1 MAKPKKATKQ
11 YTQDKHTM
19 DSFVNFMSKLGLG
32 SDNQSAYST
41 YSLYPQISRNHVL
54 LEAAYRSS
62 WIVGQVVDTVAE
74 DMTRE
79 GITINSD
86 IDPDEVKKIQSSLVK
101 LNVWHQLSSIIKW
114 ARLYGGA
121 IGVILTEGADYEKP
135 INYQAIRKGSFKGI
149 LTLDRWQIDPSFG
162 ELVTEIS
169 PDMGMPKYYRVVSG
183 NQIMSG
189 QKVHYSRI
197 IRFDGIELPYYQK
210 MAENLWG
217 LSVVERMWDRLLAF
231 DSATTGA
238 AQMLYK
244 AYLRVIGIEGL
255 REALALGGAEESAV
269 IKQFQ
274 YIALL
279 QSMEGIT
286 LLDQKDKF
294 ETHQYTF
301 SGVSDVLIQ
310 FGQQISGATGI
321 PLVRLFGQSPAG
333 LSATGESDLR
343 NYYDHI
349 NKLQNF
355 QMLAPLTRI
364 LQIMFMSVLGKEMP
378 EDFEFEFNSL
388 WQMDD
393 KEKADMATA
402 VSNTVIG
409 AYGSG
414 IITKKIA
421 LKEFKQQ
428 SRITGIFTNITDED
442 IKNAVE
448 EPLPDQSIMIGT
460 EPEGGDNNLS
470 FENME
475 QELASIGI
483 EHDDIANLESQLEE
497 IGTDK
502 NIVSKMG
509 VKDKLIRFKDS
520 LLSKIMKPLGLY
532 FIIKEA
538 TKEKE
543 TLEQQIERILGPQ
556 ELRRPQIPAVLG
568 SALDRKKVV
577 DTILTEI
584 RSIKDEFEESKHP
597 RVKSGKN
604 AGEFAKKGETGTSA
618 PVATKSTQGFKSLGN
633 KVPEHISKLKIPP
646 AWTNVAYNPDP
657 KGSLMVVGYDTKGRR
672 QSIYSE
678 KHTSEKAKAKF
689 ARINELNKKM
699 DRIFKEVDAKMKR
712 SETYN
717 EALLTKL
724 IMATGI
730 RPGSNVETQG
740 KVKAYGATTLEG
752 RHVVIDN
759 GTVALSFIGKKGVP
773 NHIPIE
779 DKAMAATLL
788 KLKKKAGDT
797 GRLFNTDYNKL
808 LSFTHTLDGGRFKT
822 KDFRTW
828 VGTTTAMKVV
838 NEMEAPINENEYKKK
853 IKEVAKQVSAKLGNT
868 PTVALQSYIS
878 PVVFADWKARI

>member
-1 MAKPKKATKQ
+1 MAKLNRPSLMTKDHQ
-11 YTQDKHTM
+11 TM
-19 DSFVNFMSKLGLG
+19 DSFVNFMTKLGLG
-32 SDNQSAYST
+32 ANNQSAYSS
-41 YSLYPQISRNHVL
+41 YSLYPMISRNHVL

-86 IDPDEVKKIQSSLVK
+86 ISPDEVKKILSSMTRLAI
-101 LNVWHQLSSIIKW
+101 WHQLCLIIKW

-135 INYQAIRKGSFKGI
+135 LNYDAIGRNSFKGV
-149 LTLDRWQIDPSFG
+149 LVLDRWQIDPSFG
-162 ELVTEIS
+162 EFVTEIGI
-169 PDMGMPKYYRVVSG
+169 DLGMPKYYRVTAG

-189 QKVHYSRI
+189 QKIHYSRI
-197 IRFDGIELPYYQK
+197 IRFDGVELPYYQRIS
-210 MAENLWG
+210 ENLWG
-217 LSVVERMWDRLLAF
+217 LSVVERMWDRLIAF

-244 AYLRVIGIEGL
+244 AYLRVIGVDGL
-255 REALALGGAEESAV
+255 RDALALGGAEESAV

-333 LSATGESDLR
+333 LSSTGESDLR

-355 QMLAPLTRI
+355 QMLAPITKI
-364 LQIMFMSVLGKEMP
+364 LKVMFMSILGKPMP
-378 EDFEFEFNSL
+378 DDFEFEFNSL

-393 KEKADMATA
+393 KEKADMATS
-402 VSNTVIG
+402 VSTTVTN

-414 IITKKIA
+414 IITKKMA

-428 SRITGIFTNITDED
+428 SRVTGIFTNITDED

-448 EPLPDQSIMIGT
+448 EPLPDQ
-460 EPEGGDNNLS
+460 N
-470 FENME
+470 
-475 QELASIGI
+475 
-483 EHDDIANLESQLEE
+483 
-497 IGTDK
+497 IGTDLSLEEMQK
-502 NIVSKMG
+502 ELESLGAGTGSDLSNLENELNAIGSDKEAVPKMG
-509 VKDKLIRFKDS
+509 IKDKLIKFKDS
-520 LLSKIMKPLGLY
+520 ILSKIIKPLGLY
-532 FIIKEA
+532 FIIKKATETEETISEEIENLIGNQHKPHQLGSVMDKKQVCKEA
-538 TKEKE
+538 LSQIRGIRDSFKE
-543 TLEQQIERILGPQ
+543 TE
-556 ELRRPQIPAVLG
+556 
-568 SALDRKKVV
+568 
-577 DTILTEI
+577 
-584 RSIKDEFEESKHP
+584 HP
-597 RVKSGKN
+597 RIKN
-604 AGEFAKKGETGTSA
+604 GPHAGEFAKKGETAVTTTK
-618 PVATKSTQGFKSLGN
+618 ATKSFSPLNKG

-646 AWTNVAYNPDP
+646 AWTNVIYNPDP
-657 KGSLMVVGYDTKGRR
+657 KGSLMVVGLDSKGRR

-678 KHTSEKAKAKF
+678 KHTSDKAKAKF
-689 ARINELNKKM
+689 ARVQELNKKIKS
-699 DRIFKEVDAKMKR
+699 IFAEVDKKIKNA
-712 SETYN
+712 ETYQ
-717 EALLTKL
+717 EALLTRL

-730 RPGSNVETQG
+730 RPGSSRETLG

-752 RHVVIDN
+752 QHVIVDSKGN
-759 GTVALSFIGKKGVP
+759 VTLSFIGKKGVQ
-773 NHIPIE
+773 NNIAIE
-779 DKAMAATLL
+779 DKAMAATLI
-788 KLKKKAGDT
+788 KLKKKAGNT
-797 GRLFNTDYNKL
+797 GKLFNTDYEKL
-808 LSFTHTLDGGRFKT
+808 LSFTHTLDGGHFKT

-828 VGTTTAMKVV
+828 VGTTTAMKAVQ
-838 NEMEAPINENEYKKK
+838 EMEAPKDEKEYKKK
-853 IKEVAKQVSAKLGNT
+853 VVAVAKEVSAKLGNT
-868 PTVALQSYIS
+868 PTIALQSYIS
-878 PVVFADWKARI
+878 PVVFAEWKARI

>member
-1 MAKPKKATKQ
+1 MPKLNRKPTLTSKTSDQK
-11 YTQDKHTM
+11 TM
-19 DSFVNFMSKLGLG
+19 DSFVNFMTKMGLG

-86 IDPDEVKKIQSSLVK
+86 MHPDEVKKIQSAMTRLAI
-101 LNVWHQLSSIIKW
+101 WQQLCLILKW

-121 IGVILTEGADYEKP
+121 IGVILTEGANYEKP
-135 INYQAIRKGSFKGI
+135 INYDAIGKNSFKGI
-149 LTLDRWQIDPSFG
+149 LVLDRWQINPSFNDY
-162 ELVTEIS
+162 VTEIG
-169 PDMGMPKYYRVVSG
+169 PDLGKPKYYQVVSG
-183 NQIMSG
+183 NQIMAD
-189 QKVHYSRI
+189 QRIHYSRI

-210 MAENLWG
+210 MAENMWG

-244 AYLRVIGIEGL
+244 AYLRVIGIDGL
-255 REALALGGAEESAV
+255 REALAMGGKEESAV

-301 SGVSDVLIQ
+301 SGVSDILMQ
-310 FGQQISGATGI
+310 FGQQISGATNI

-349 NKLQNF
+349 KKLQNF
-355 QMLAPLTRI
+355 QMTEPIVKI
-364 LQIMFMSVLGKEMP
+364 LKVMFMSVLGKPMP
-378 EDFEFEFNSL
+378 IDFEYEFNSL

-402 VSNTVIG
+402 VSNTVSS

-442 IKNAVE
+442 IENAVE
-448 EPLPDQSIMIGT
+448 EPLPDQNISSL
-460 EPEGGDNNLS
+460 GGDDSLT
-470 FENME
+470 FETME
-475 QELASIGI
+475 QELNSLGKEKGDLSSSILSK
-483 EHDDIANLESQLEE
+483 LESQLNE
-497 IGTDK
+497 IGADK
-502 NIVSKMG
+502 DVAAKMSI
-509 VKDKLIRFKDS
+509 KDKLIKFKDS
-520 LLSKIMKPLGLY
+520 LLTKIMKPLGLY

-538 TKEKE
+538 TKPKEDLEHEIEK
-543 TLEQQIERILGPQ
+543 ILGHQHKP
-556 ELRRPQIPAVLG
+556 ITVG
-568 SALDRKKVV
+568 SAMDKKKVK
-577 DTILTEI
+577 DAILTEI
-584 RSIKDEFEESKHP
+584 RSIRDSFEESKHP
-597 RVKSGKN
+597 RVKNGPN
-604 AGEFAKKGETGTSA
+604 AGEFAKKGETGTST
-618 PVATKSTQGFKSLGN
+618 PVVTKSTRTFKPLGN

-646 AWTNVAYNPDP
+646 AWTNVIYNPDP
-657 KGSLMVVGYDTKGRR
+657 KGSLMVVGLDSKGRR

-678 KHTSEKAKAKF
+678 KHTSDKAKAKF

-797 GRLFNTDYNKL
+797 GRLFNTDYEKL
-808 LSFTHTLDGGRFKT
+808 LSFSHSLDGGKFKT

-838 NEMEAPINENEYKKK
+838 NEMEAPINEKEYKKK
-853 IKEVAKQVSAKLGNT
+853 VKEVAKQVSAKLGNT

-878 PVVFADWKARI
+878 PVVFAEWKARI